1 MSAMQRPFEVRPTPT
16 SFTYDDAVTALGDLT
31 NRSELSETF
40 GLTDDAITGLV
51 YAQTFHPVDQ
61 TPLRVYP
68 MSQLEIIG
76 DYPRVS
82 GPVTDLWLNT
92 VLPEV
97 ANRQSVNGIVL
108 FMFRRDLGFGGRSII
123 ELVREERRYRTGA
136 DVARTVLLEELARNK

>member
-1 MSAMQRPFEVRPTPT
+1 MSAMQRPFEVQPTPT
-16 SFTYDDAVTALGDLT
+16 SFTYDDAVTSLGDLT
-31 NRSELSETF
+31 TRSELSETF
-40 GLTDDAITGLV
+40 GFTDDAITGLV

-61 TPLRVYP
+61 SPLRVYP

-97 ANRQSVNGIVL
+97 DNGQSVNGIVL
-108 FMFRRDLGFGGRSII
+108 FMSRRDLGFGGRSII
-123 ELVREERRYRTGA
+123 DLVREERRFRGGSDDAREVLAAELTRT
-136 DVARTVLLEELARNK
+136 R